1 MTSHFPAPG
10 EPVGA
15 TTEDASSAIPV
26 VAGLQAIAAVT
37 ALGLPSVASGIIARR
52 HLVMPLLEKARAD
65 ALSIEMFRRLR
76 DEFGRGPIEFRLP
89 GRRVVLL
96 LDPDDVARVLDD
108 SPDPFTPANREKR
121 AALGAFQPHGVLI
134 SQGDIRAR
142 RRVVNEAA
150 LETPKPLHGASDSMA
165 RTIDRE
171 ISIFAQQVG
180 ETGAFTAADF
190 TRVWWRIA
198 RQVTLGES
206 ARDDTDVTDR
216 LWKLRANGNWSY
228 LTPPRRRLRDRFFE
242 SLYDYADRAEPG
254 TLVHALASVETA
266 PAVDPVGQIPHWL
279 FAFDAAGMAT
289 LRALALLA
297 AHPDRLAEVRREASE
312 RPVGNA
318 APLPIHRACILE
330 SLRLWPTTPAIL
342 RDSTRPTVWR
352 TPGGARATVPEG
364 SMFIILTP
372 PLHRDRD
379 RFDFA
384 NAFTPDIWID
394 GRADGLHT
402 LLPFSGGPAECPGRN
417 VALFVSSTV
426 LSAVVT
432 AFDRI
437 EQVSAP
443 RLQPGGDL
451 PPTLNHY
458 GLKFAAAQGS
468 RATTEEN
475 T

>member
-1 MTSHFPAPG
+1 
-10 EPVGA
+10 
-15 TTEDASSAIPV
+15 
-26 VAGLQAIAAVT
+26 
-37 ALGLPSVASGIIARR
+37 
-52 HLVMPLLEKARAD
+52 MPLLEKTRAD

-76 DEFGRGPIEFRLP
+76 DEFGRGPVEFRLRAAGWSCCWTRRRARGCSTTARTRSRRRIERS
-89 GRRVVLL
+89 GRRWGRSSRMGSHLAGRYPRATARGQRGGTGDPEAAARCVRQHG
-96 LDPDDVARVLDD
+96 PDDRPEISNL
-108 SPDPFTPANREKR
+108 
-121 AALGAFQPHGVLI
+121 AAAGG
-134 SQGDIRAR
+134 GD
-142 RRVVNEAA
+142 RRV
-150 LETPKPLHGASDSMA
+150 HGGRLQPGLVENRSPGD
-165 RTIDRE
+165 
-171 ISIFAQQVG
+171 
-180 ETGAFTAADF
+180 TGGKCA
-190 TRVWWRIA
+190 
-198 RQVTLGES
+198 G
-206 ARDDTDVTDR
+206 DTDVTDR
-216 LWKLRANGNWSY
+216 LWKLRANGTGRTS
-228 LTPPRRRLRDRFFE
+228 LRRADACGIGSSRV
-242 SLYDYADRAEPG
+242 STDYADRAEPG

-289 LRALALLA
+289 CVHWHSLPRT
-297 AHPDRLAEVRREASE
+297 PTGSPRFVGRRRSD
-312 RPVGNA
+312 PPGNA
-318 APLPIHRACILE
+318 ATLPIHRACILE

-402 LLPFSGGPAECPGRN
+402 LLPFSGGPADCPGRN
-417 VALFVSSTV
+417 VALFRIQHG
-426 LSAVVT
+426 AVRGRDGIRPDRTGECTTT
-432 AFDRI
+432 ATGRGPASD
-437 EQVSAP
+437 
-443 RLQPGGDL
+443 
-451 PPTLNHY
+451 LNHY